1 MRGIDASRKWYESA
15 GAPMLERE
23 FGDVAPRIAV
33 GRAGRGSECFGYDDE
48 LSRDH
53 DFFTGFQLWITEEDE
68 RAFGFRL
75 ERAYARLRK
84 EFPPDGAGA
93 GGTGSSMLGDA
104 EDGVTVIGDF
114 YRRHLGFPGAPENW
128 RQWLYTPEHAFAEA
142 VNGAVFRDDSGVF
155 SGIRETIRNGMPE
168 DVRRKK
174 IAARAV
180 LMAQSGQY
188 NYLRCLRHGE
198 PGAAVL
204 ALDEFARN
212 AASMVFL
219 LNRRF
224 APYYKWVF
232 RAMRDLPKLGHLSG
246 ELADLLAN
254 PGAGETTAERIDAF
268 CAQIA
273 AELRN
278 QGLSDCEDVY
288 LEPHAF
294 AVQSGI
300 RDREIRELHIM
311 EG

>member
-1 MRGIDASRKWYESA
+1 MRGIDAARQWYESA

-23 FGDVAPRIAV
+23 FGDVVSRIVV
-33 GRAGRGSECFGYDDE
+33 GRAGHGSECFGYDDE
-48 LSRDH
+48 VSRDH
-53 DFFTGFQLWITEEDE
+53 DYFTGFQLWITEEDE

-84 EFPPDGAGA
+84 EFPPDGEGA
-93 GGTGSSMLGDA
+93 ATGSSELGDA
-104 EDGVTVIGDF
+104 EDGVVTIEDF

-128 RQWLYTPEHAFAEA
+128 RQWLYPPDHAFAEA
-142 VNGAVFRDDSGVF
+142 VNGVVFRDDLGVF
-155 SGIRETIRNGMPE
+155 SGIRDTILNGMPE

-180 LMAQSGQY
+180 FMAQSGQY
-188 NYLRCLRHGE
+188 NYMRCLRHGE
-198 PGAAVL
+198 PGAAAL
-204 ALDEFARN
+204 ALDEFVRN
-212 AASMVFL
+212 AAQMVFL

-232 RAMRDLPKLGHLSG
+232 RAMRNLPKLGGLSG
-246 ELADLLAN
+246 ALTDLLT
-254 PGAGETTAERIDAF
+254 GGENDSMKLERIEAV
-268 CAQIA
+268 CAQVA
-273 AELRN
+273 SELCAQN
-278 QGLSDCEDVY
+278 LSDREDVY

-300 RDREIRELHIM
+300 RDRELRALHIM

>member
-1 MRGIDASRKWYESA
+1 MRGIDAARRWYESA

-23 FGDVAPRIAV
+23 FGDVVSRIAV
-33 GRAGRGSECFGYDDE
+33 GRAGRGSECFGFDDDV
-48 LSRDH
+48 SRDH
-53 DFFTGFQLWITEEDE
+53 DYFTGFQLWITEEDE
-68 RAFGFRL
+68 HSFGFRL

-84 EFPPDGAGA
+84 EFPPDGKGVS
-93 GGTGSSMLGDA
+93 TGSSELGDA

-114 YRRHLGFPGAPENW
+114 YRRHLGFPGAPRDW
-128 RQWLYTPEHAFAEA
+128 RQWLYTPDHAFAEA
-142 VNGAVFRDDSGVF
+142 VNGAVFRDDLGVF
-155 SGIRETIRNGMPE
+155 SGIRDTILNGMPE

-180 LMAQSGQY
+180 FMAQSGQY
-188 NYLRCLRHGE
+188 NYMRCLRHGE
-198 PGAAVL
+198 PGAAAL
-204 ALDEFARN
+204 ALDEFVRN
-212 AASMVFL
+212 AASMAFL

-232 RAMRDLPKLGHLSG
+232 RAMRDLPKLGGLSG
-246 ELADLLAN
+246 TLTDLLTGG
-254 PGAGETTAERIDAF
+254 GAGAAKLERIEEV

-273 AELRN
+273 SELRA

-300 RDREIRELHIM
+300 RDRELRALHIM

>member
-1 MRGIDASRKWYESA
+1 MRGIDAARRWYEMA

-23 FGDVAPRIAV
+23 FGGVASRIAV
-33 GRAGRGSECFGYDDE
+33 GRAGHGSECFGYDDE
-48 LSRDH
+48 VSRDH
-53 DFFTGFQLWITEEDE
+53 DYFTGFQLWITEEAE
-68 RAFGFRL
+68 RTFGFRL

-84 EFPPDGAGA
+84 EFPPDGEGA
-93 GGTGSSMLGDA
+93 ETGSSELGDA
-104 EDGVTVIGDF
+104 EDGVTEIGDF
-114 YRRHLGFPGAPENW
+114 YRRHLGFPGAPQDW
-128 RQWLYTPEHAFAEA
+128 RQWLYTPDHAFAEA
-142 VNGAVFRDDSGVF
+142 TNGAVFRDDLGIF
-155 SGIRETIRNGMPE
+155 SGIRDTILNRMPE

-180 LMAQSGQY
+180 FMAQSGQY
-188 NYLRCLRHGE
+188 NYRRCLRHGE

-204 ALDEFARN
+204 ALDEFVRN
-212 AASMVFL
+212 AAQMVFL

-232 RAMRDLPKLGHLSG
+232 RAMRDLPKLGNLSG
-246 ELADLLAN
+246 ALTELLTGVRSYEARTEQIEA
-254 PGAGETTAERIDAF
+254 I

-273 AELRN
+273 SELRA
-278 QGLSDCEDVY
+278 QGLSDREDVY

-300 RDREIRELHIM
+300 IDREIRALHVM

>member
-1 MRGIDASRKWYESA
+1 MREIDAARQWYETA

-23 FGDVAPRIAV
+23 FGDVVSQIAV
-33 GRAGRGSECFGYDDE
+33 GRAGHGSECFGYDDE
-48 LSRDH
+48 VSRDH
-53 DFFTGFQLWITEEDE
+53 DYFTGFQLWITEPAE

-84 EFPPDGAGA
+84 EFPPDGEGA
-93 GGTGSSMLGDA
+93 KTGSSELGDA
-104 EDGVTVIGDF
+104 EDGVAVIGDF
-114 YRRHLGFPGAPENW
+114 YWRHLGFPGAPENW
-128 RQWLYTPEHAFAEA
+128 RQWLYTPDHAFAEA
-142 VNGAVFRDDSGVF
+142 TNGVVFRDDLGVF
-155 SGIRETIRNGMPE
+155 SGIRDTILNGMPE

-180 LMAQSGQY
+180 FMAQSGQY
-188 NYLRCLRHGE
+188 NYRRCLRHGE
-198 PGAAVL
+198 PGAATL
-204 ALDEFARN
+204 ALDEFVRN
-212 AASMVFL
+212 AAQMVFL

-232 RAMRDLPKLGHLSG
+232 RAMRDLPKLGELSD
-246 ELADLLAN
+246 DLSALLTEHEN
-254 PGAGETTAERIDAF
+254 DSMKQERIEEI

-273 AELRN
+273 TELRA

-294 AVQSGI
+294 AVQAGI
-300 RDREIRELHIM
+300 IDREIRALHIM

>member
-1 MRGIDASRKWYESA
+1 MRGLDAARQWYETA

-23 FGDVAPRIAV
+23 FGDAAHRIAV
-33 GRAGRGSECFGYDDE
+33 GRAGHGSECFGYDDE

-53 DFFTGFQLWITEEDE
+53 DYFTGLQLWITEEDE

-84 EFPPDGAGA
+84 EFPPDGIAND
-93 GGTGSSMLGDA
+93 TGSSRLGDA
-104 EDGVTVIGDF
+104 EDGVCAIGDF

-128 RQWLYTPEHAFAEA
+128 RQWLYTPDHAFAEA
-142 VNGAVFRDDSGVF
+142 VNGAVFRDDLGAF
-155 SGIRETIRNGMPE
+155 SSIRKEVLNGMPE

-180 LMAQSGQY
+180 FMAQSGQY

-198 PGAAVL
+198 PGAAAL
-204 ALDEFARN
+204 ALDEFVRN
-212 AASMVFL
+212 AAGMVFL

-232 RAMRDLPKLGHLSG
+232 RAMRDLPKLGSFSRR
-246 ELADLLAN
+246 LADLLTD
-254 PGAGETTAERIDAF
+254 GVSGEAKA
-268 CAQIA
+268 AQIEELCA
-273 AELRN
+273 EIASELRA
-278 QGLSDCEDVY
+278 QGLSDSEGVY

-300 RDREIRELHIM
+300 RDREVRELHIM